1 MDILF
6 ENLSERNFLAL
17 FAVGAAARD
26 SVRQCLTNPSREAFA
41 TDETQ
46 QASLRLSRL
55 CLRSTSKVD
64 VSMARAIVASSSCTS
79 CERRCRMASVCEPLE
94 RPAAPHA
101 SSLNGSQ

>member
-1 MDILF
+1 MEIVLEYLF
-6 ENLSERNFLAL
+6 ERSLLTL

-46 QASLRLSRL
+46 HAALRLRRS
-55 CLRSTSKVD
+55 CLHSTSKVD
-64 VSMARAIVASSSCTS
+64 VSMAIAIVASSSCTG
-79 CERRCRMASVCEPLE
+79 CERRCSMASVCEPLE

-101 SSLNGSQ
+101 SRLNGSQ

>member
-1 MDILF
+1 MAILF
-6 ENLSERNFLAL
+6 EYLSERNFLTL

-55 CLRSTSKVD
+55 
-64 VSMARAIVASSSCTS
+64 
-79 CERRCRMASVCEPLE
+79 
-94 RPAAPHA
+94 
-101 SSLNGSQ
+101 

>member
-6 ENLSERNFLAL
+6 DNLSERSFLAL

-46 QASLRLSRL
+46 QASMRLSRL
-55 CLRSTSKVD
+55 CLSLTSKVD
-64 VSMARAIVASSSCTS
+64 VSMALAIVASSSCTS
-79 CERRCRMASVCEPLE
+79 CERRCRMASVREPLE

-101 SSLNGSQ
+101 SRLNG